1 MRRIF
6 CIVCLSMI
14 LTACNSKENIETYY
28 ATYDE
33 EKQIEA
39 KEVLIQNGKIDEA
52 NIIIIDN
59 KMLVAM
65 QVKPWL
71 RLKKQKIEKDITAK
85 LEEAFPELELIVS
98 TDFKLFW
105 ESSKLVT
112 ENDTQKIREEVEN
125 LKSLSKE
132 ET

>member
-1 MRRIF
+1 MRRII
-6 CIVCLSMI
+6 CIVCFSMI
-14 LTACNSKENIETYY
+14 LSACNSKENIQTYY

-33 EKQIEA
+33 ENQIAA
-39 KEVLIQNGKIDEA
+39 KEVLSKTGKIDEA
-52 NIIIIDN
+52 NIIIIDD

-65 QVKPWL
+65 QVKPSL
-71 RLKKQKIEKDITAK
+71 RLKKQKIEKDIREK

-105 ESSKLVT
+105 ESSKLMT
-112 ENDTQKIREEVEN
+112 EKDTQKIREEVDY
-125 LKSLSKE
+125 LKKLSKE